1 LYPDFEE
8 YFEEVRKMAG
18 EPKDGK
24 GRSLPKFEK
33 WWREGFDRAHLSRIA
48 MWKRGNEE
56 ARERIRRERHEKDGG
71 REFIDLEPTSNL

>member
-1 LYPDFEE
+1 
-8 YFEEVRKMAG
+8 MAG

-24 GRSLPKFEK
+24 GRPLPKFEK

-56 ARERIRRERHEKDGG
+56 ARERIRREKETITGQG
-71 REFIDLEPTSNL
+71 EFMKLTSEPRSSLPVAVESLV

>member
-8 YFEEVRKMAG
+8 YFEEVREMAG
-18 EPKDGK
+18 EPQDGK
-24 GRSLPKFEK
+24 GRPLPKFEK

-56 ARERIRRERHEKDGG
+56 ARERIRMEKEGQVG
-71 REFIDLEPTSNL
+71 REEVAIESSRL